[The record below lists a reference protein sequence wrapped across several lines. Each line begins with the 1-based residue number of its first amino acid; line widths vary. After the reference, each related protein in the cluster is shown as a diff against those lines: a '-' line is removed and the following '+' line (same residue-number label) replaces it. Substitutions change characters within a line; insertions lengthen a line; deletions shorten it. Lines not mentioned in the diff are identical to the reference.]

1 MAADDLARF
10 RHMCRQFRWLA
21 IFMVCSV
28 GAILALMYV
37 IVPAVFVV
45 RREHRDL
52 TLLLREIVWASPSLL
67 YLFAVWSIG
76 SGLGQLA
83 KGRLIQPTL
92 SSALRRVGLALGFGG
107 VLSVFGVT
115 NLIRIIEGGR
125 VTNLMRLLGDERS
138 SWAYFDVAGMP
149 LGMIGGALFLLGRV
163 LDQATRLQAE
173 MDEMI

>member
-1 MAADDLARF
+1 MAADDLRRF

-37 IVPAVFVV
+37 IVPAVFAA
-45 RREHRDL
+45 RGEHRDL
-52 TLLLREIVWASPSLL
+52 MRVVQEMVWASPSLF

-76 SGLGQLA
+76 SAMGQLA
-83 KGRLIQPTL
+83 KGRLIHPTL
-92 SSALRRVGLALGFGG
+92 SSALRRVGLAMGFGG
-107 VLSVFGVT
+107 LLSVFG
-115 NLIRIIEGGR
+115 

-138 SWAYFDVAGMP
+138 SWAYFDVAGMT
-149 LGMIGGALFLLGRV
+149 LGMIGGALVLLGRV
-163 LDQATRLQAE
+163 LDQATRIQAE

>member
-10 RHMCRQFRWLA
+10 RRMCRQFRWLA
-21 IFMVCSV
+21 VFMVCSV
-28 GAILALMYV
+28 GAILALTYA
-37 IVPAVFVV
+37 IVPAVFAA
-45 RREHRDL
+45 RGEYGPL
-52 TLLLREIVWASPSLL
+52 SSLLREIVWASPTLL

-76 SGLGQLA
+76 SAMGQLA

-107 VLSVFGVT
+107 LLSVFG
-115 NLIRIIEGGR
+115 
-125 VTNLMRLLGDERS
+125 VTNLMRLLGDARS
-138 SWAYFDVAGMP
+138 SWAYFDVAGMT

-163 LDQATRLQAE
+163 IDQAGRLQAE

>member
-10 RHMCRQFRWLA
+10 RRMCRQFRWLA
-21 IFMVCSV
+21 VFMVCSV

-37 IVPAVFVV
+37 IVPAVFAA
-45 RREHRDL
+45 RGEHSDL
-52 TLLLREIVWASPSLL
+52 TLLLREIVWASPTLL

-76 SGLGQLA
+76 SALGQLA

-107 VLSVFGVT
+107 LLSVFG
-115 NLIRIIEGGR
+115 

-138 SWAYFDVAGMP
+138 SWAYFDVAGMT

-163 LDQATRLQAE
+163 IDQAGLLQAE

>member
-10 RHMCRQFRWLA
+10 HRMCRQFRWLA
-21 IFMVCSV
+21 VFMVCSV

-37 IVPAVFVV
+37 IVPAVFAA
-45 RREHRDL
+45 RGEHRDL
-52 TLLLREIVWASPSLL
+52 TLLLREIVWASPTLL

-76 SGLGQLA
+76 SALGQLA

-107 VLSVFGVT
+107 LLSVFG
-115 NLIRIIEGGR
+115 

-138 SWAYFDVAGMP
+138 SWAYFDVAGMT

-163 LDQATRLQAE
+163 IDQAGLLQAE